1 MTHLAYRMF
10 YSACL
15 AAGIA
20 ALSLPAQALSITP
33 ESAPVFTTNNASTLT
48 AAEVASMA
56 NFTGG
61 TLALVYKSEVDGG
74 AEEGTAAGYYRTAYD
89 LTPSEPSKA
98 TLTWDSALSFI
109 ACPTCYLLVKDGSQI
124 PAQYLFDIGNWNGK
138 DSIEMTGFWPDNGAI
153 STVSIFNLA
162 AADGGGTVA
171 MIPEAE
177 TYAMMLAGLGLV
189 GFMVSRRRTA

>member
-1 MTHLAYRMF
+1 MTHLAYRTF
-10 YSACL
+10 SSVCL

-33 ESAPVFTTNNASTLT
+33 ASTPVFTTNDTPALSAADVARLT
-48 AAEVASMA
+48 GF
-56 NFTGG
+56 NGG

-74 AEEGTAAGYYRTAYD
+74 AEAGAAAGYYRTVYD

-98 TLTWDSALSFI
+98 TLGWDSPVSFI
-109 ACPTCYLLVKDGSQI
+109 ACPTCYLVVKDGKQT
-124 PAQYLFDIGNWNGK
+124 PAQYLFDISNWSGK
-138 DSIEMTGFWPDNGAI
+138 ESIEMTGFWPHNGAI

-177 TYAMMLAGLGLV
+177 TYAMML
-189 GFMVSRRRTA
+189 

>member
-1 MTHLAYRMF
+1 MIHLAYRTF
-10 YSACL
+10 FSACL
-15 AAGIA
+15 VAGIA

-33 ESAPVFTTNNASTLT
+33 ESTPVFTTNDASTLT
-48 AAEVASMA
+48 ADEVAALAGFSS
-56 NFTGG
+56 G
-61 TLALVYKSEVDGG
+61 TLALVYKSDVDGG
-74 AEEGTAAGYYRTAYD
+74 AEEGTAAEYYRTVYD

-98 TLTWDSALSFI
+98 TLTWDGASPFI
-109 ACPTCYLLVKDGSQI
+109 ACPTCYLVVKDGKQT

-189 GFMVSRRRTA
+189 GFMVSRRRTV